1 MGRRT
6 ATLAI
11 IMLLSI
17 ISMALAPLS
26 GSAAT
31 MQVIC
36 GADGAQTIMV
46 DAAGNPVDPADS
58 CHCPTCTG
66 CAMVGA
72 APPAPATSFTIPDI
86 SASRAAADNRVAQSC
101 PQTGHARPV
110 ARGPPVG
117 KGRCNV

>member
-36 GADGAQTIMV
+36 GAEGAQTINDSREIRAV
-46 DAAGNPVDPADS
+46 ALYDKIPYFTTAAGSIAAVAAIKS
-58 CHCPTCTG
+58 RG
-66 CAMVGA
+66 EGEVGVRSLQA
-72 APPAPATSFTIPDI
+72 
-86 SASRAAADNRVAQSC
+86 
-101 PQTGHARPV
+101 
-110 ARGPPVG
+110 
-117 KGRCNV
+117 